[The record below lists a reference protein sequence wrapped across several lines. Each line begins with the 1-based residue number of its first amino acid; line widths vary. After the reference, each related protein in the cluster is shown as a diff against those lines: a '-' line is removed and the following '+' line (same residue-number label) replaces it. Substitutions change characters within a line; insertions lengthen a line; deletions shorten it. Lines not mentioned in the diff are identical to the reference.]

1 MEFDKL
7 EFDEEVNVMNLS
19 SRYLSELLNDLRRE
33 EEASLSANTFV
44 ATIAKG
50 YRYSTL
56 VTCIVGIGMGYF
68 LSVPIQDPSVGMIFG
83 ALGIVALLMMP
94 TCFSYRCYVD
104 KSIMKETY
112 LILCFRINKEVLWK
126 DVEYKRVKRD
136 SKGNAYSIRLYSKKK
151 KKLISFDN
159 TIAGFG
165 PIVRM
170 AKRVSALI
178 R

>member
-1 MEFDKL
+1 MS
-7 EFDEEVNVMNLS
+7 LS
-19 SRYLSELLNDLRRE
+19 SMYMSEWLNTLRKE
-33 EEASLSANTFV
+33 EESSLPSNSFV

-50 YRYSTL
+50 YRYSSL
-56 VTCIVGIGMGYF
+56 VACIVGIGMGYF

-83 ALGIVALLMMP
+83 ALGIVALLMLP
-94 TCFSYRCYVD
+94 SCFSYRCYVD
-104 KSIMKETY
+104 RNIMRETY
-112 LILCFRINKEVLWK
+112 FILCFRTRKEVLWK

-136 SKGNAYSIRLYSKKK
+136 SKGNAYSVRLYSKNK

-170 AKRVSALI
+170 AKRVPALK

>member
-1 MEFDKL
+1 
-7 EFDEEVNVMNLS
+7 MNLT
-19 SRYLSELLNDLRRE
+19 SRYMSEWLDDLRRE
-33 EEASLSANTFV
+33 EEASHSSNSFV

-56 VTCIVGIGMGYF
+56 VSCIVGIGMGYF

-83 ALGIVALLMMP
+83 ALGIVALLMLP

-112 LILCFRINKEVLWK
+112 FILCFRINKEVLWK

-136 SKGNAYSIRLYSKKK
+136 SKGNAYAIRLYNKSK

-159 TIAGFG
+159 AIAGFG
-165 PIVRM
+165 LIVRM
-170 AKRVSALI
+170 AKSVSSLK

>member
-1 MEFDKL
+1 MS
-7 EFDEEVNVMNLS
+7 LS
-19 SRYLSELLNDLRRE
+19 SLYMSEWLNDLRRQE
-33 EEASLSANTFV
+33 ESLLPSNTFT

-50 YRYSTL
+50 YKYSSL
-56 VTCIVGIGMGYF
+56 MACIIGLGMGYF

-83 ALGIVALLMMP
+83 ILGFISLFMLP

-104 KSIMKETY
+104 KHSMRENY
-112 LILCFRINKEVLWK
+112 YILCFRKCREVLWK

-136 SKGNAYSIRLYSKKK
+136 SKGNAYSIILYDKRK

-170 AKRVSALI
+170 SKSVSKLV